1 MGLCS
6 LAPARLPNAFHGS
19 RLLLYL
25 LWLTLS
31 CAHPRV
37 EDDETCLL
45 QTKMQFTKNEVNKVV
60 AKKVARVSFPAEMG
74 PPCKPAQTSVLE
86 SLGGVSM
93 LSSNLSLSSSREPSA
108 VKLALHESRKA
119 ELEALS
125 AKGIEF
131 IFYGDSITEQWRET
145 GGGFPCRNLSIFT
158 QICDGNMETFDQH
171 FGPSAIMGVGG
182 DTTADLLWRL
192 ENGEAPLQQPRAIL
206 LHIGIN
212 NLNKEPGF
220 FKFLNPRGMSVFSAD
235 EVPFHGE
242 EYKRLAD
249 TVYFNIEAVVRKLL
263 MVCQVPIVLTALFP
277 TGFLWPAGPYGKT
290 IPRVNALLNDLA
302 SHNAQRL
309 RVIDCSTAVLNTSS
323 NKIDPVLMPD
333 FLHPSPQGMERWAE
347 CMSRALQSI

>member
-1 MGLCS
+1 MFIAEQDGIHKKWSGQGGCRESCKGELARGKGPTLQASTSKCS
-6 LAPARLPNAFHGS
+6 PVIGWCVKF
-19 RLLLYL
+19 
-25 LWLTLS
+25 
-31 CAHPRV
+31 V
-37 EDDETCLL
+37 
-45 QTKMQFTKNEVNKVV
+45 
-60 AKKVARVSFPAEMG
+60 
-74 PPCKPAQTSVLE
+74 
-86 SLGGVSM
+86 
-93 LSSNLSLSSSREPSA
+93 LSLPSSREPGA
-108 VKLALHESRKA
+108 EQLALHESRKA
-119 ELEALS
+119 ELEALT

-131 IFYGDSITEQWRET
+131 IFYGDSITELWRET
-145 GGGFPCRNLSIFT
+145 SLGKPCSLVNSLVT
-158 QICDGNMETFDQH
+158 CDGNMETFH
-171 FGPSAIMGVGG
+171 KFFGTSAIMAVAG

-212 NLNKEPGF
+212 NLYEAPGF
-220 FKFLNPRGMSVFSAD
+220 AKFLNPISMRVLSED
-235 EVPFHGE
+235 ELPFHGE

-249 TVYFNIEAVVRKLL
+249 SVYFNIEAVVRKLL